1 MFDEQLNLGTGYKIN
16 ANASI
21 FTAEAV
27 AILAALKHIKHK
39 NGGHYKWV
47 IVSDSMS
54 VLQNLKN
61 NKLNANTNYFIFS
74 IKQSW
79 LDLFRDGFE
88 VYFMWVPSHCGVSGN
103 EKVDFLARTITNSAE
118 RSGISE
124 LLCSSCEAALIS
136 CKQFQDRCQLSD
148 KILKSSLSARAKNKT
163 QKTNR
168 NQVTCV
174 LQNKRLEL
182 QITAPKTDARIRL
195 PCPYNCEENFFKKSD
210 LQGHLK
216 KTHNLPDNFD
226 INMQYYCSE
235 TTCVYHVNSNKKK
248 WFSGRKFLNQHIKK
262 VHKTKSFLCNDCG
275 LRFSTETDFQRHSK
289 SCNYVFL
296 CRICDVKYNT
306 NEKLMVHLKRKH
318 PTVHR
323 IYKAEKAEKR
333 KLENG
338 TESKKRNKK
347 QETLVNEEIDTE
359 TVTEAWNFND
369 ENCKSDK
376 IKNQADS
383 KKSFA
388 TQIPE
393 QITND
398 VALHSWAPKD
408 YETKT
413 DEISTQVG
421 FEDLL
426 SIKSQNCVDDIF
438 FSESVSL
445 SDIQTQTF
453 PVEFGL
459 SRSDKE
465 TQSLS
470 SQTQSPD
477 LNFKET
483 QTCFCHDGGRNFKIF
498 DSLSS
503 SPASIN
509 FTSTETQTQE
519 LRSSVRSDV
528 LLSFS
533 SAETQTCFE
542 DNSNM

>member
-1 MFDEQLNLGTGYKIN
+1 MSK
-16 ANASI
+16 
-21 FTAEAV
+21 
-27 AILAALKHIKHK
+27 
-39 NGGHYKWV
+39 
-47 IVSDSMS
+47 MS
-54 VLQNLKN
+54 VPLTKLDIPVNRLTVVCRGCLAESGEMKN
-61 NKLNANTNYFIFS
+61 IYEWGINDDYFRVTAIETS
-74 IKQSW
+74 
-79 LDLFRDGFE
+79 R
-88 VYFMWVPSHCGVSGN
+88 
-103 EKVDFLARTITNSAE
+103 

-148 KILKSSLSARAKNKT
+148 KILKSSLSARTKNKT

-318 PTVHR
+318 PT
-323 IYKAEKAEKR
+323 
-333 KLENG
+333 
-338 TESKKRNKK
+338 
-347 QETLVNEEIDTE
+347 
-359 TVTEAWNFND
+359 
-369 ENCKSDK
+369 
-376 IKNQADS
+376 NQADS

-393 QITND
+393 PITND

-426 SIKSQNCVDDIF
+426 IQRKLKLVLRIIRTCDGTTIFQLKALDCCPVRAFLDI
-438 FSESVSL
+438 
-445 SDIQTQTF
+445 D
-453 PVEFGL
+453 
-459 SRSDKE
+459 RS
-465 TQSLS
+465 
-470 SQTQSPD
+470 
-477 LNFKET
+477 
-483 QTCFCHDGGRNFKIF
+483 
-498 DSLSS
+498 
-503 SPASIN
+503 
-509 FTSTETQTQE
+509 
-519 LRSSVRSDV
+519 
-528 LLSFS
+528 
-533 SAETQTCFE
+533 
-542 DNSNM
+542 